1 MENNL
6 GMIQEL
12 LNQHLLKLEFLQ
24 NQAAHLTFEG
34 ALKQV

>member
-34 ALKQV
+34 TLKQV